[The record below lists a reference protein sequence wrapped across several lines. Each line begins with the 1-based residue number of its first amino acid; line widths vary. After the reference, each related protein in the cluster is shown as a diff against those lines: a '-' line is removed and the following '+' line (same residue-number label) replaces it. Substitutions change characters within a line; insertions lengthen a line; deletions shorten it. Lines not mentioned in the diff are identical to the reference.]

1 MTPESGHV
9 VTAERKRTS
18 GGRMQ
23 SKEKNA
29 ILGKIVFALTA
40 AAMLYFFWWLLIYDH
55 GVVSVH

>member
-1 MTPESGHV
+1 MTQARQHV
-9 VTAERKRTS
+9 FTAGRKLTS

-29 ILGKIVFALTA
+29 ILGKIAFALTA
-40 AAMLYFFWWLLIYDH
+40 AAMLTFFWWLLIYDH